1 MNISNLRHIKN
12 NHTLFIYNKYQPNFI
27 FAVLMLCLSSS
38 IMIAQDT
45 EVVDTTNYKA
55 DSSLLSLQQCI
66 NFALQNNAAIKNAEL
81 DIDAAIMTKKAAYT
95 KFYPSISA
103 TSGAFK
109 SVNPFV
115 DVDMKD
121 VELKVSSSDANVNDV
136 LQTLYNTYGPYLSNI
151 DLNMKMVD
159 DGIYVGVMAVQPVYA
174 GGRIV
179 NGNKLAN
186 LGIDAM
192 QLKSDLTE
200 KDVIAKTED
209 AFWLVV
215 SLQEKYKTVNA
226 FTTLLDTLYKDVAG
240 ACEAGLTTKNDLLK
254 VKIKQ
259 NELRSNELKL
269 RNGIVLAKMAL
280 CQQIGLDYDENLT
293 IAETNDSIDNPW
305 QYAVNF
311 DMAVENRDE
320 AKLLNISVDV
330 ERFKEK
336 MTRGEYLPQVGIGAA
351 YTYNNLLDKNAN
363 NALVFATISV
373 PISGWWEGHYNIKKQ
388 KIQTQIAANT
398 RDNANQLLKLQ
409 MIQMWNE
416 LTELYQQVEYSAE
429 AVEQAKDNYKYVKDY
444 YDAGMSTIAELLEA
458 QSLLQQSYDAYND
471 AVIDYRKSLT
481 TYRLNSGIT
490 Y

>member
-159 DGIYVGVMAVQPVYA
+159 DGIYVSVMAVQPVYA

-215 SLQEKYKTVNA
+215 SLQEK
-226 FTTLLDTLYKDVAG
+226 
-240 ACEAGLTTKNDLLK
+240 
-254 VKIKQ
+254 
-259 NELRSNELKL
+259 
-269 RNGIVLAKMAL
+269 
-280 CQQIGLDYDENLT
+280 
-293 IAETNDSIDNPW
+293 
-305 QYAVNF
+305 
-311 DMAVENRDE
+311 
-320 AKLLNISVDV
+320 
-330 ERFKEK
+330 
-336 MTRGEYLPQVGIGAA
+336 
-351 YTYNNLLDKNAN
+351 
-363 NALVFATISV
+363 
-373 PISGWWEGHYNIKKQ
+373 
-388 KIQTQIAANT
+388 
-398 RDNANQLLKLQ
+398 
-409 MIQMWNE
+409 
-416 LTELYQQVEYSAE
+416 
-429 AVEQAKDNYKYVKDY
+429 
-444 YDAGMSTIAELLEA
+444 
-458 QSLLQQSYDAYND
+458 
-471 AVIDYRKSLT
+471 
-481 TYRLNSGIT
+481 
-490 Y
+490 